1 MIKRIVEI
9 SRESAHLSSR
19 LNQLVLKRDGQVVG
33 QIPGE
38 DIGVVLVDHPG
49 VTYTHAALSL
59 LADSNAAVI
68 LCGRDHLPNAI
79 VLPMSDHTQVVWRI
93 GFQLAV
99 KRPLKKQLWRQLVRA
114 KIRAQAENLP
124 SGESS
129 RAKLLALAAGV
140 KSGDPTNVEA
150 QAARIYWQHWTAEE
164 EFRRDS
170 DLPGTNA
177 FLNYGY
183 AVVRAAV
190 ARAIVAAGL
199 LPALGIHHR
208 NRSNAFCLADD
219 LVEPL
224 RPLVDDRVR
233 GLRQT
238 GYDELNQEAKAE
250 LLNLLVEEVRVAKET
265 GPLMV
270 NIHRMVASLVQC
282 YQGKSK
288 RLTIPRA
295 VRLGK
300 KNGKSAG

>member
-9 SRESAHLSSR
+9 SRESAHVCSQF
-19 LNQLVLKRDGQVVG
+19 NQLVLKRDGQIVG

-38 DIGVVLVDHPG
+38 DIGVVVVDHPG

-59 LADSNAAVI
+59 LADCSAAVV
-68 LCGRDHLPNAI
+68 LCGRNHLPNAML
-79 VLPMSDHTQVVWRI
+79 LPMTDHTQVVWRI
-93 GFQLAV
+93 GMQLAV

-124 SGESS
+124 VDEAS
-129 RAKLLALAAGV
+129 RNKLLALAAAV
-140 KSGDPTNVEA
+140 RSGDPANVEA
-150 QAARIYWQHWTAEE
+150 QAAKIYWQHWIAEE
-164 EFRRDS
+164 EFRRDP

-183 AVVRAAV
+183 AIVRAAV

-199 LPALGIHHR
+199 FPALGLHHR

-224 RPLVDDRVR
+224 RPLVDNRVR
-233 GLRQT
+233 ELRRT

-250 LLNLLVEEVRVAKET
+250 ILKLLTQEVRVSSET

-270 NIHRMVASLVQC
+270 NIHRLVASLVQC
-282 YQGKSK
+282 YQGKCK
-288 RLTIPRA
+288 RLAIPKTVNTSGQDNVTI
-295 VRLGK
+295 G
-300 KNGKSAG
+300 